1 MDPRVEDW
9 ESFEEFSMESE
20 ESSYGCPD
28 SHCDHTVA
36 GRLPVGFWLV
46 LAFFCLCICLC
57 LCYITKKR
65 DQIENLEML
74 ERQDQVIKT
83 NQIAKMIISG
93 TAFESLQLT
102 VIQTRFHF
110 VCISEYIVMRCNESC
125 LPFNVYWLQIYSRRL
140 CR

>member
-46 LAFFCLCICLC
+46 LVFFCLCICLC
-57 LCYITKKR
+57 LCCITKKR
-65 DQIENLEML
+65 DQIENLEMI
-74 ERQDQVIKT
+74 ERQDEEAMHMNDV
-83 NQIAKMIISG
+83 NNNNPA
-93 TAFESLQLT
+93 
-102 VIQTRFHF
+102 
-110 VCISEYIVMRCNESC
+110 
-125 LPFNVYWLQIYSRRL
+125 VYYAQQPSYGQPQSN
-140 CR
+140 